1 MNTPYEIML
10 ENTPPEVMDNF
21 RLEFYD
27 SLPFDHTTVNA
38 DDLESDFQNYMN
50 TIDLGPDGTIG
61 ENT

>member
-1 MNTPYEIML
+1 ML

-61 ENT
+61 DNT